1 MTSVAPLTRAAAD
14 VLGIC
19 DSLGRRACL
28 IGGIAVQRWGQPR
41 ATQDVDVT
49 VLAPV
54 GSEAAVV
61 DELLASLTPR
71 VPDGLATWRR
81 RHAPMRALKPGASS
95 RPRGKAGGIRARDSR
110 GREASA

>member
-14 VLGIC
+14 VLRIC

-54 GSEAAVV
+54 GVEAAVI
-61 DELLASLTPR
+61 DELLGSLTAR
-71 VPDGLATWRR
+71 VPDARRFALDHRVLLHPGPEPLA
-81 RHAPMRALKPGASS
+81 PQSRALYG
-95 RPRGKAGGIRARDSR
+95 
-110 GREASA
+110 